1 MTNEELKQ
9 ALMSKCEV
17 IHKGITYKCVSAIIY
32 RNRNGKIDVSA
43 ELTDNVQTKR
53 VSIVDPQAIEFAGGD

>member
-17 IHKGITYKCVSAIIY
+17 KYKETVYKCVYGIIY
-32 RNRNGKIDVSA
+32 RNVSDKIEVLVELMDKNNNSVCVVNPKYVKFVS
-43 ELTDNVQTKR
+43 E
-53 VSIVDPQAIEFAGGD
+53 